1 MYFVKPIIVGEDG
14 LGCIDPDRMD
24 RLPSKTWRPVPRN
37 PYWLRL
43 HSMGDVHLLTDRPP
57 EDQIEGYVAPPAAE
71 PAAMSAAAPVASTAA
86 APIAEAVS
94 DTSAKPAKKGSDA

>member
-14 LGCIDPDRMD
+14 LGCIDPDRRD
-24 RLPSKTWRPVPRN
+24 RLPAKTWRPVPRN

-43 HSMGDVHLLTDRPP
+43 NAMGDVQLLTERPP
-57 EDQIEGYVAPPAAE
+57 EEEIEGYVASPVAE

-86 APIAEAVS
+86 VPAAEAVS